1 MLRPCTSFARYG
13 DKSTDLGARDL
24 GPHSDSTFSSTFC
37 LGQVFYLLGL
47 SLKKKEK
54 KRKRNMDHLQNGVLR
69 MKWENGYGIPISLPK
84 LYFIIYCEPNILQT
98 FVI

>member
-1 MLRPCTSFARYG
+1 MLRPCTPFARYG

-47 SLKKKEK
+47 SLKKKKETKEK
-54 KRKRNMDHLQNGVLR
+54 YGSSP
-69 MKWENGYGIPISLPK
+69 KWCIENEMGKWLWNP
-84 LYFIIYCEPNILQT
+84 YFLTKVVFYYLL
-98 FVI
+98 